1 MKTMKGKTVTA
12 GLVVLAASACAAFE
26 PLLST
31 NNTIVCDDAAKRV
44 FEADAAI
51 DRAWTACRTPAE
63 VKARQ
68 QKVREALVASFGGY
82 PERTPLNAVVTG
94 RIQRDGYSIEKVMF
108 ESRPHHHV
116 TANVFLPDPIRYPG
130 RRPGVIVPC
139 GHSMNGKAS
148 LAYQRGAVKATKLG
162 LVVMVYDPIDQGERR
177 QCRGDEKMW
186 NCIAHNNVGRRAEL
200 LGWSTASFRIWD
212 GMRALDY
219 LETRAD
225 VDAAHLGVMGHS
237 GGGTMT
243 SWIMCLDDR
252 VRCAAPSGYLSTMR
266 AVCAVCGPQDA
277 EQFTFGELAFGFNHL
292 GHIVL
297 RAPSPVLH
305 CASHTDFFP
314 FFGVL
319 DTAGAARVVYA
330 TLGAAE
336 AYRLSDTIGP
346 HAWHESTSSYAGD
359 WMNLHLQG
367 VKLEKTM
374 ADYRE
379 MQYGFAMDKVDA
391 GVGYDPKGL
400 EEMRT
405 NRWEASATPTG
416 CTLDL
421 PGERTVYDLM
431 ADEAARQSSARPPLT
446 REAVRR
452 IAGIREPRQIA
463 YKVRNTSTREG
474 VDLAVLVMDDGAPV
488 PVRTF
493 GKGEPVLYVTDT
505 EKPDEAE
512 AEARAIAAAG
522 CRVTFADLRAFGET
536 SKGHHVYYSL
546 GGGDEEIAR
555 LYALVGVNLTGKRAE
570 DAIAAAAYAGQGTP
584 VKLIAKGRAC
594 VAAAHAA
601 YVARGLRFSSL
612 ELREPPLSW
621 AGLFADDAK
630 PYRFAETVYGAWK
643 AYDWTDLAAATK

>member
-1 MKTMKGKTVTA
+1 MDVGLIAIGAGIAMISAGCSSIGEGMIAAMGGFPEKRCPLKPVVTA
-12 GLVVLAASACAAFE
+12 VVQRE
-26 PLLST
+26 GY
-31 NNTIVCDDAAKRV
+31 RV
-44 FEADAAI
+44 
-51 DRAWTACRTPAE
+51 
-63 VKARQ
+63 
-68 QKVREALVASFGGY
+68 
-82 PERTPLNAVVTG
+82 
-94 RIQRDGYSIEKVMF
+94 EKVYY
-108 ESRPHHHV
+108 ESW
-116 TANVFLPDPIRYPG
+116 
-130 RRPGVIVPC
+130 PGVRVPANLFVPDGIQPGEKRAGIVVPC
-139 GHSMNGKAS
+139 GHTGNAKGADM
-148 LAYQRGAVKATKLG
+148 YQRACVVAVKAG
-162 LVVMVYDPIDQGERR
+162 FVVLIFDPFAQGERMV
-177 QCRGDEKMW
+177 RGRLCGD
-186 NCIAHNNVGRRAEL
+186 HNQVGTLAAL
-200 LGWSTASFRIWD
+200 LGGSMARYRTWD
-212 GMRALDY
+212 AMRSLDY
-219 LETRAD
+219 LALRPE
-225 VDAAHLGVMGHS
+225 VDAKRLGCMGQS

-319 DTAGAARVVYA
+319 DTAEAARVVYA

-421 PGERTVYDLM
+421 PGERTVYDVM
-431 ADEAARQSSARPPLT
+431 ADEAARQRSARPPLT
-446 REAVRR
+446 REAVRQ

-505 EKPDEAE
+505 ENPDEAE

-621 AGLFADDAK
+621 AELFADDAK